1 MVGIHKHSK
10 FSPRNICRVLLW
22 KMWSRGR
29 GSGRG
34 EVRGGDGQNPSSND
48 KGDGVRVAIS
58 MCTFFINLHFFLG
71 FGFVF
76 SLSLK
81 KKNNNKKH
89 LESLAG
95 CLEGPF
101 VQAKEL
107 STLRLLGAGWDLLLP
122 PSSGQRLAY
131 TPPPRV
137 SLSFSSYSGA
147 LEKKLSVPPTV
158 FFQCSVFLIFNFF
171 IGV

>member
-1 MVGIHKHSK
+1 M
-10 FSPRNICRVLLW
+10 
-22 KMWSRGR
+22 
-29 GSGRG
+29 
-34 EVRGGDGQNPSSND
+34 RGGDRQNPSSND
-48 KGDGVRVAIS
+48 KVDVVRVAIS
-58 MCTFFINLHFFLG
+58 TSTFLINLHFFWG

-76 SLSLK
+76 SISLLK
-81 KKNNNKKH
+81 KKNKKKTKH
-89 LESLAG
+89 LVSLAG

-101 VQAKEL
+101 VKAKEL

-122 PSSGQRLAY
+122 PSGGQRLAH

-158 FFQCSVFLIFNFF
+158 FLSMFSFFTFQFF
-171 IGV
+171 YWSTVDLQGYASLRCAAK